1 MDEQNGTLCPD
12 GRLNA
17 VVAQLRTD
25 DEGGLAGIA
34 TLLQTWP
41 LDPRLHFLKGSVLA
55 GLQRYEEGRGAMA
68 RAIEIAPDFALARFQ
83 LGFLDLTS
91 GRAVEA
97 MGVWQKLGDLPEDDA
112 LRIFAEGLANL
123 AIDNFAEA
131 VRLLRR
137 GMGLNTQN
145 PLLNADM
152 QLILDEIEPKLA
164 AQQLAGAATD
174 PAAAADPAPAAQSD
188 AAEDAPASAV
198 DLLLRQQ
205 GARDPAKP
213 TKH

>member
-1 MDEQNGTLCPD
+1 MDDTGGTLCPD
-12 GRLNA
+12 GRLQA

-34 TLLQTWP
+34 NLLQTWP

-55 GLQRYEEGRGAMA
+55 GLQRYDEGRSAMA

-137 GMGLNTQN
+137 GMERNTQN
-145 PLLNADM
+145 PLINGDM

-164 AQQLAGAATD
+164 LQQAAGGAAPAPASAAGEA
-174 PAAAADPAPAAQSD
+174 PAAADEPG
-188 AAEDAPASAV
+188 DAPASAV

-205 GARDPAKP
+205 GSKP

>member
-1 MDEQNGTLCPD
+1 MDDQSGTLCPD

-17 VVAQLRTD
+17 VLAQLRSD
-25 DEGGLAGIA
+25 DEGGLASMA

-55 GLQRYEEGRGAMA
+55 GLQRYDEGRSAMA

-91 GRAVEA
+91 GRPVDAL
-97 MGVWQKLGDLPEDDA
+97 GVWQKLGDLPEDDA
-112 LRIFAEGLANL
+112 LRVLAEGLASL
-123 AIDNFAEA
+123 AADNFAEA
-131 VRLLRR
+131 LRLLRR
-137 GMGLNTQN
+137 GMELNTQN
-145 PLLNADM
+145 PLINTDM

-164 AQQLAGAATD
+164 LQAKDGISAPVAATD
-174 PAAAADPAPAAQSD
+174 PPVAEERADKEPL
-188 AAEDAPASAV
+188 SAV

-205 GARDPAKP
+205 GSKP
-213 TKH
+213 IRH